1 MMTTDI
7 NNLMRY
13 GERINV
19 EYKEASSDLP
29 KSLWETYSSFANTIG
44 GTIVLGIKEHR
55 NKPVDERFEVK
66 GVGDADR
73 LLKTF

>member
-1 MMTTDI
+1 MMTADI

-29 KSLWETYSSFANTIG
+29 KSLWEA
-44 GTIVLGIKEHR
+44 
-55 NKPVDERFEVK
+55 
-66 GVGDADR
+66 
-73 LLKTF
+73 